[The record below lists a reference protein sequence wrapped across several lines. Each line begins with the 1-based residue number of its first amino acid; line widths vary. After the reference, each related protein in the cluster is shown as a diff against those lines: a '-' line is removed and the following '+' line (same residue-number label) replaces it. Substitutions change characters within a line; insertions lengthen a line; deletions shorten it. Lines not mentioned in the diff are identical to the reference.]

1 MASARKGKR
10 GGLRAGGDGP
20 ARGRVGAG
28 GLQGGG
34 AGGRARR
41 RAGADHEGPVPP
53 GRGDGLQPRDGRS
66 ARARSPSPPPD
77 PRAGPAAA
85 RWRPP
90 IASPPG
96 LLRHLPLSDPGRA
109 LGPRRRLPAGGD
121 PPGAPAPPRPRP
133 PFTPRSPCPPGARA
147 SAGPR
152 GSGSGRCCSNLPA
165 PSGDRWVGLAGKSL
179 GVVVAG
185 GDLPGLREV
194 HGGSADCPGGRAQGR
209 AGLERGRRPAR
220 GGGLMLTG
228 FGALR
233 SSSWPRGRTRT
244 TS

>member
-1 MASARKGKR
+1 MGRR
-10 GGLRAGGDGP
+10 GGAWARAACGVGALAAALGG
-20 ARGRVGAG
+20 ARGLITKDQY
-28 GLQGGG
+28 LQ
-34 AGGRARR
+34 AEATAFNHETVEVRARAAPTPPPGPSR
-41 RAGADHEGPVPP
+41 RPCCSPMAPPHCVPP
-53 GRGDGLQPRDGRS
+53 GV
-66 ARARSPSPPPD
+66 
-77 PRAGPAAA
+77 
-85 RWRPP
+85 
-90 IASPPG
+90 
-96 LLRHLPLSDPGRA
+96 LRHLPLSDPGRA

-133 PFTPRSPCPPGARA
+133 PFTPRSPRPPGARA

-152 GSGSGRCCSNLPA
+152 GSGSGRRCSNLPA

-194 HGGSADCPGGRAQGR
+194 LGGSADCPGGRAQGR